1 MFLSVPMSVPMSVT
15 RRIAVCLVLTAVAS
29 FLPAVRAAVAGAAIV
44 PPDYPYVN
52 ISPAP
57 GYSGPCGSV
66 ALPNPSCPAGLTTID
81 GDRAVEGVAPMSLPD
96 NYSSLTPQEQLFV
109 LTDLERVD
117 RGLAPIE
124 GLAAGLD
131 GLAQAGANG
140 HTNPTFPPYG
150 TSFGS
155 SYSSESS
162 LIETDILWM
171 YDDGYGGPNEACS
184 AIGAPG
190 CWEHRQIILGQYP
203 SPVLMGVGTGPS
215 TTELLVG
222 GDTTD
227 TPYYT
232 WSDVVSHLPVGVS
245 APVISAL
252 PGTTQSSSVEL
263 WATGESM
270 SVSVSLSGG
279 SGVFHLGTSGCN
291 LQVQGSCSIPVQFTP
306 PSVGVYTATLVVSG
320 PNGTQDVSLRGVS
333 SHGYHLVASDGG
345 VFSFGDAGF
354 YGSTGGLHL
363 NRPVVAMAGTPDGG
377 GYWLVASDGG
387 VFNYG
392 DAGFYG
398 SMGGKQLNAPIV
410 GLAPTPSGKG
420 YWEVAADG
428 GIFAFGDAT
437 FLGSRGGQ
445 PLNRPIAGM
454 ASSPTGHGYWLVASD
469 GGVFNYGDAS
479 FHGSAGSLPLDRP
492 VVAMTPTSD
501 GGGYW
506 LVASDGGVFNYGD
519 ASFFGSMGGQP
530 LNRPI
535 LGIAA
540 TTDGGGYW
548 LAATDGGVFNYGD
561 AGFFGSMGGST
572 LNAPVVGAAAA
583 A

>member
-1 MFLSVPMSVPMSVT
+1 MSLPFPVPMPVM
-15 RRIAVCLVLTAVAS
+15 RRMAVCLVLAALAS
-29 FLPAVRAAVAGAAIV
+29 FLPSLRDGVAGAAIV

-66 ALPNPSCPAGLTTID
+66 AQPDPSCPAGLATID
-81 GDRAVEGVAPMSLPD
+81 GDRAVEGVVPMSLPN

-117 RGLAPIE
+117 RGIAPIE

-140 HTNPTFPPYG
+140 HTNPAFPPYG

-155 SYSSESS
+155 SYSSQSS
-162 LIETDILWM
+162 LIETDTLWM
-171 YDDGYGGPNEACS
+171 YDDGYGGPNGGCTAVGNPAC
-184 AIGAPG
+184 
-190 CWEHRQIILGQYP
+190 WLHRQIMLGQYP

-222 GDTTD
+222 GDTAD
-227 TPYYT
+227 TPYFT
-232 WSDVVSHLPVGVS
+232 WSDVVPHLPVGVS

-263 WATGESM
+263 WATGQSM
-270 SVSVSLSGG
+270 SVSLSLSGG
-279 SGVFHLGTSGCN
+279 SGEFHLGISGCN
-291 LQVQGSCSIPVQFTP
+291 IQTDASCTIPVQFTP
-306 PSVGVYTATLVVSG
+306 PSVGVYTATLVVNG
-320 PNGTQDVSLRGVS
+320 PNGAQDVTLRGVS

-354 YGSTGGLHL
+354 YGSTGGVRLS
-363 NRPVVAMAGTPDGG
+363 RPVVAMAGTPDGG
-377 GYWLVASDGG
+377 GYWLVAADGG
-387 VFNYG
+387 VFAYG

-398 SMGGKQLNAPIV
+398 SMGGKPLNAPIV

-420 YWEVAADG
+420 YWEVASDG
-428 GIFAFGDAT
+428 GVFGFGDAA
-437 FLGSRGGQ
+437 FHGSRGGQ
-445 PLNRPIAGM
+445 PLNRPIVGM
-454 ASSPTGHGYWLVASD
+454 ASSPTGQGYWLVASD
-469 GGVFNYGDAS
+469 GGVFDYGDAS
-479 FHGSAGSLPLDRP
+479 FHGSAGSLPLDKP
-492 VVAMTPTSD
+492 VVGMTPTSD

-506 LVASDGGVFNYGD
+506 LVASDGGVFDYGD
-519 ASFFGSMGGQP
+519 AGFFGSMGGQP

-540 TTDGGGYW
+540 TTDGAGYW
-548 LAATDGGVFNYGD
+548 LVASDGGVFNYGD
-561 AGFFGSMGGST
+561 AGFFGSMGGSP
-572 LNAPVVGAAAA
+572 LNAPVVGAAASG
-583 A
+583 